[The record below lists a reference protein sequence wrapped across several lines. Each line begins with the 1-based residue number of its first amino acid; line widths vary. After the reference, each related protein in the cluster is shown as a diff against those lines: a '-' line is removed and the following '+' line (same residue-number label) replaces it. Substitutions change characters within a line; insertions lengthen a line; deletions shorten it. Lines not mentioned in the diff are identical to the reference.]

1 MSKAKWKGS
10 SVIFGILSKL
20 SKDDSFKWYTCKL
33 VGRVQHIV
41 NSTYNR
47 SINMTSFELLVGLKM
62 RTTDDFDI
70 KNVIEGDMRQQY
82 EEARA
87 EISQH
92 AKKTNFEYA
101 G

>member
-1 MSKAKWKGS
+1 
-10 SVIFGILSKL
+10 
-20 SKDDSFKWYTCKL
+20 
-33 VGRVQHIV
+33 
-41 NSTYNR
+41 
-47 SINMTSFELLVGLKM
+47 MTSFELLVGLKM

-70 KNVIEGDMRQQY
+70 KNAIEGDMRQQY
-82 EEARA
+82 EETRA